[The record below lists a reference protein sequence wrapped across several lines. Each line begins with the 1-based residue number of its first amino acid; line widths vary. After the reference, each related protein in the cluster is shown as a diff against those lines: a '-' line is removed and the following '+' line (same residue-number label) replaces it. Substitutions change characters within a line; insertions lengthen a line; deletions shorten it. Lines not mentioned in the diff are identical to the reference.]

1 MCLIKDNYGILL
13 EFEGATVA
21 EVKRDICKRHP
32 YTPDHISL
40 YKLTEHGMSVD
51 AMVDE
56 AVVES
61 QDVFYMQVATFTRA
75 EHKAFTSTPVTLPDV
90 TRTLQ
95 AYNENLLEPVQQA
108 VVSEVVPLV
117 PSATTESPVSG
128 QRRKEST
135 GAVAADSF
143 CFI

>member
-1 MCLIKDNYGILL
+1 MCLIKDKDGILF

-21 EVKRDICKRHP
+21 EVKRDICRRHP
-32 YTPDHISL
+32 YTPDQINL
-40 YKLTEHGMSVD
+40 YTVTEHGMSVD
-51 AMVDE
+51 AMADEE
-56 AVVES
+56 AVES
-61 QDVFYMQVATFTRA
+61 LDVFYMQVSVLTRS

-95 AYNENLLEPVQQA
+95 AYNEHILEPVQQT
-108 VVSEVVPLV
+108 VMSEVVPLV
-117 PSATTESPVSG
+117 PSTTTVSPVSG
-128 QRRKEST
+128 QQRKGSA

>member
-1 MCLIKDNYGILL
+1 MCLIKDNDGILL
-13 EFEGATVA
+13 EFKGVTVA
-21 EVKRDICKRHP
+21 EVKRDICKHHS

-51 AMVDE
+51 AMVDD

-61 QDVFYMQVATFTRA
+61 QDVFYMQLATFTRV

-95 AYNENLLEPVQQA
+95 AYNENLLEPVQQT
-108 VVSEVVPLV
+108 VVNEVVPLV

-128 QRRKEST
+128 PQRKGNAR
-135 GAVAADSF
+135 AVAADSF

>member
-1 MCLIKDNYGILL
+1 MCLIKDTDGILL
-13 EFEGATVA
+13 EFEGTIVA

-40 YKLTEHGMSVD
+40 YKLTENGMSVD
-51 AMVDE
+51 AMVDD

-95 AYNENLLEPVQQA
+95 AYNENLLETVQQA

-128 QRRKEST
+128 QRKGSA

>member
-1 MCLIKDNYGILL
+1 MCLIKDTDGILL
-13 EFEGATVA
+13 EFEGTIVA

-40 YKLTEHGMSVD
+40 YKLTENGMSVD
-51 AMVDE
+51 AMVDD

-128 QRRKEST
+128 QRKGSA